1 MLRIG
6 EFSRLS
12 TTPVSALRYYDEIGL
27 LRPVEVDRFTGYRYY
42 SAQQL
47 SRLNRINALKDLGL
61 SLAEVVQL
69 TGEDEQDACLGP
81 LLERK
86 AEEIRRGIADEQG
99 RLTRLNAWLEHL
111 RTRGE
116 MDTTSYEVVI
126 KKVVPLQAM
135 CLRRVMPGYQSEGDL
150 WGELCGYLGQQKG
163 VRYVGPPLT
172 LCHDGEYKE
181 RDVDIELAV
190 PVESPVKEYGDI
202 RFRTLPGHEQV
213 ASVIHKGP
221 FNTVNHAYQ
230 FLLGWMER
238 NGYKMDG
245 PDRTVY
251 LNTPEQAAPADLL
264 KEVQIPITRA

>member
-27 LRPVEVDRFTGYRYY
+27 LKPVEVDRFTGYRYY

-47 SRLNRINALKDLGL
+47 SRLNRINALKGLGL
-61 SLAEVVQL
+61 SLAEVVRL
-69 TGEDEQDACLGP
+69 AVDNEQDACLRT
-81 LLERK
+81 LLEQK

-99 RLTRLNAWLEHL
+99 RLNRLTAWLEHL

-116 MDTTSYEVVI
+116 METTSYEVII
-126 KKVVPLQAM
+126 KRVMPLQAM
-135 CLRRVMPGYQSEGDL
+135 CLRRVMPNYHSEGDL
-150 WGELCGYLGQQKG
+150 WSELCAYLGKQPG
-163 VRYVGPPLT
+163 VRYAGPPLT

-190 PVESPVKEYGDI
+190 PVESAVADCGDI
-202 RFRTLPGHEQV
+202 RLRTIPGHEQV
-213 ASVIHKGP
+213 AAVIHKGP
-221 FNTVNHAYQ
+221 FDTVNDAYQ

-238 NGYKMDG
+238 NGYRMDG

-251 LNTPEQAAPADLL
+251 LNTPEQVAPADLL

>member
-47 SRLNRINALKDLGL
+47 SRLNRINALKGLGL
-61 SLAEVVQL
+61 SLAEVIEL
-69 TGEDEQDACLGP
+69 AADERPDTRIALV
-81 LLERK
+81 LERK
-86 AEEIRRGIADEQG
+86 AEEVRRGIADEQG
-99 RLTRLNAWLEHL
+99 RLMRLNAWLEHL

-116 MDTTSYEVVI
+116 METTSYEVVI

-135 CLRRVMPGYQSEGDL
+135 CLRRVMPSYQSEGEL
-150 WGELCGYLGQQKG
+150 WGELCGYLGQQRG
-163 VRYVGPPLT
+163 VRYAGPPLT

-190 PVESPVKEYGDI
+190 PVESPVKDSGDI
-202 RFRTLPGHEQV
+202 RLRTLPGHEQV
-213 ASVIHKGP
+213 ASVVHKGP
-221 FNTVNHAYQ
+221 FDTVVHAYQ

-238 NGYKMDG
+238 NGYRMDG

-251 LNTPEQAAPADLL
+251 LNTPEQVAPADLL
-264 KEVQIPITRA
+264 KEVQIPIARA